1 MSNQTINDVINLELE
16 LRQVASNKLL
26 TFVKYTKL
34 DFQINWHH
42 ILLAD
47 KLQQFAEGK
56 IKKLMIFMPP
66 QTGKSEMSTRR
77 LPSFILGQKPNT
89 RIAVCAYN
97 STFARGFNRDIQR
110 IITDQRY
117 KNVFPITSLNEK
129 NVSTDAKGS
138 YLKNADIFEIVGYK
152 GYLMTVGI
160 GGPLTG
166 KTVDIGIIDDP
177 IKDSMEANSKVY
189 RDRLWDW
196 YENVFKTRLH
206 NNSQQLV
213 TLTRWHED
221 DLSGR
226 ILARE
231 ADQWEVLILPAIKES
246 DTNEL
251 DIRQIGEALWPEK
264 HSLERYTEIR
274 DNSPRTFASLY
285 QQRPAPTEG
294 NIIKKEY
301 LQIIDYEDVPDD
313 VFDQTPHCTLDTAFG
328 IKDSNDPSGML
339 YYYKYDNC
347 IYLFDYF
354 EKRLE
359 FPDLLKV
366 IEQKAKVNLNSKS
379 RIYVEPKASGKSVVQ
394 TMKRAST
401 LNILEYEMPSGSKV
415 ERITACLDVLSTK
428 RVYLIKGH
436 WNRPFIESCTVFP
449 NGAHDE
455 PADCLGMIIHKEF
468 LQTVGKRKVVNKSF
482 NYTPY

>member
-1 MSNQTINDVINLELE
+1 MTKKRDIVANELFIRE
-16 LRQVASNKLL
+16 AAQYDFL

-34 DFQINWHH
+34 DFSINWHH
-42 ILLAD
+42 RVLAD

-77 LPSFILGQKPNT
+77 LPSFILGKNPNT

-97 STFARGFNRDIQR
+97 SPFARGFNRDIQR

-117 KNVFPITSLNEK
+117 KNVFPNTSLNEK

-221 DLSGR
+221 DLAGR
-226 ILARE
+226 ILAIDKE
-231 ADQWEVLILPAIKES
+231 FEVLVLPAIKES

-264 HSLERYTEIR
+264 HSLERYSEIR
-274 DNSPRTFASLY
+274 QNSPRTFTSLY
-285 QQRPAPTEG
+285 QQRPAPIEG

-301 LQIIDYEDVPDD
+301 LQIIDYEDVPDE
-313 VFDQTPHCTLDTAFG
+313 VFDQTPHSTVDTAFG
-328 IKDSNDPSGML
+328 IKENNDPSGML

-347 IYLFDYF
+347 LYLFDYF

-359 FPDLLKV
+359 FPDLLKA
-366 IEQKAKVNLNSKS
+366 IEQKAKTNLNSKS
-379 RIYVEPKASGKSVVQ
+379 KIYVEPKASGKSVVQ
-394 TMKRAST
+394 TMKRATT
-401 LNILEYEMPSGSKV
+401 LNIVEYEMPSGSKL

-436 WNRPFIESCTVFP
+436 WNRSFIESCTVFP

-455 PADCLGMIIHKEF
+455 PVDTLGMAIHKEF
-468 LQTVGKRKVVNKSF
+468 LKEDRGRRSVTTVLGSYR
-482 NYTPY
+482 PY